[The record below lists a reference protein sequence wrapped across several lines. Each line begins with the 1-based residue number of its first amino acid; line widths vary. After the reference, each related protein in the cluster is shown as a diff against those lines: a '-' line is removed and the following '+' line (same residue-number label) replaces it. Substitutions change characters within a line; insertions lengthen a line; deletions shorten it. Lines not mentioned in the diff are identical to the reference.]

1 MRTLIYLFARLRCGS
16 FFTAKNKYWESS
28 CMNETMTELRNRYR
42 NTPDKL
48 IHASKLIDS
57 NSKSLNSSIFD
68 VLKKH
73 GLPKMIQ
80 ARKTGTVLHEI
91 MLYKRMI
98 RGMKTRIVY
107 QFVEHQIATIQF
119 QFAAEADIH
128 FAQLRNYM
136 QELAKGTDLPTEGSF
151 SLVDSNGNRLDYN
164 EGFKVTL
171 TFVNHDPDLI
181 QNINSAVYQNR
192 FQPSKIETQR
202 RLELSL

>member
-1 MRTLIYLFARLRCGS
+1 
-16 FFTAKNKYWESS
+16 
-28 CMNETMTELRNRYR
+28 MNETMTELRNRYR